1 MKIGT
6 VGKPIP
12 GVTIRIADDEDL
24 RAAVQG
30 AIDDANKAVSH
41 AEAIKS
47 FRIVAD
53 DWTIESGHLTPSLK
67 LKRNV
72 VLKDHE
78 KDIEAL
84 YSAPKKK

>member
-1 MKIGT
+1 MALT
-6 VGKPIP
+6 L
-12 GVTIRIADDEDL
+12 RHRRADDLSYARGVNPNVPVAHIQVGLFFRDQVEIL
-24 RAAVQG
+24 RG
-30 AIDDANKAVSH
+30 I
-41 AEAIKS
+41 
-47 FRIVAD
+47 

-84 YSAPKKK
+84 YSSPKK